1 MIINIL
7 YIIFNLCKFLIKCSS
22 STLTKLEL
30 TKIEIL
36 RENWDTSNV
45 MIRETNSFLFS
56 SSLRKFSDCES
67 TDYEIPENRLKRL
80 RERSKWKKQ
89 VAIVFKRE
97 RMFSTAKKKRR
108 SFPWNPNEEKERY
121 TGSSAIGKIE
131 AGCSAILQRE
141 GNGGQCVNSFSL
153 FMSNSRGRRPSFFF
167 DRATVL
173 LSLFLSLF
181 LFSSRNFTLPE
192 NWIVTEFSNRF
203 SNGTVSSSEI
213 GILLSL

>member
-1 MIINIL
+1 MAFLFIANPTALIENSCELWRIMIDFFFSFVRITTMIINIL

-97 RMFSTAKKKRR
+97 RMFSTAKKKEEVFLETRMKKR
-108 SFPWNPNEEKERY
+108 SDTP
-121 TGSSAIGKIE
+121 
-131 AGCSAILQRE
+131 
-141 GNGGQCVNSFSL
+141 
-153 FMSNSRGRRPSFFF
+153 
-167 DRATVL
+167 DRAQ
-173 LSLFLSLF
+173 
-181 LFSSRNFTLPE
+181 
-192 NWIVTEFSNRF
+192 
-203 SNGTVSSSEI
+203 
-213 GILLSL
+213 